1 MKKNKN
7 EMKSRSV
14 QCKPEWLRLVL
25 RHSHPLT
32 AAIAYL
38 ALACRGALHYDAN

>member
-1 MKKNKN
+1 MRYNMKKNKN

-14 QCKPEWLRLVL
+14 QCKLEWLRLVL

-32 AAIAYL
+32 AAIVYR
-38 ALACRGALHYDAN
+38 ALARRCALH